1 MHGTNYDTQTGQEL
15 KLSDVVKD
23 MGSIPALVAQELD
36 NHMWAGDFS
45 YEGVVDD
52 YFRNTPEDGISWTLD
67 YNGVTFYFADGDL
80 TEPGNGRQTATV
92 SFAEYPE
99 LFEEKYMTVPAAYM
113 VDLPLD
119 SSFFTDLDGDGD
131 LEELN
136 VTGYFDSD
144 MGMYTKFGGYADAD
158 GSYHY
163 EDCFA
168 DGFIPYYVKTADG
181 NHYLYLFCEQCESSE
196 PVPMMLLIVFDVY
209 GGKLTRVGE
218 MNAAPGYIPTGI
230 YRIPTDP
237 EQFFLDDFDAIAQD
251 MMAYAVGPMGLPEL
265 K

>member
-80 TEPGNGRQTATV
+80 
-92 SFAEYPE
+92 
-99 LFEEKYMTVPAAYM
+99 
-113 VDLPLD
+113 
-119 SSFFTDLDGDGD
+119 
-131 LEELN
+131 EELN

-168 DGFIPYYVKTADG
+168 NGFIPYYVKTADG
-181 NHYLYLFCEQCESSE
+181 NHYLYLFCEQCESSG